1 MIPNAIASSRMIEF
15 HHLDQ
20 AVLGEIGGLCHVEV
34 SEIEDIYSCTPI
46 QVGLLA
52 HPNESSYD
60 NTGVFSLAP
69 GVDADRLCAAIS
81 EAIAAHPILRTR
93 IVHCQLGLV
102 QVVMKSTIR
111 VERSSM
117 DLEQAL
123 RIIKDTPM
131 SPGAPLFMVRM
142 LRDKLVLK
150 LHHALS
156 DWPTQEALFEDIA
169 LAYHGDAMK
178 QRGSYKPFVEHC
190 LSIDEAMAREF
201 WASRFTGEPVAFPL
215 TKPGY
220 YADAK
225 ANFKK
230 PLAITPS
237 MYGVSLTHVP
247 SYIEVALALTIASY
261 TGADSVSFGYILSG
275 RNCAR
280 GTLQSTM
287 GPMIVPFPVQVN
299 LAQTTSTL
307 RDLIKERTR
316 ERREVT
322 KNPALQYGLQGIR
335 SVSGA
340 ALAASRFNTM
350 LNVRSPIEEP
360 SYPGLFEVDAEFE
373 PHGAYCLTL
382 VCFIESDSISVEVF
396 HDLSVICE
404 KQMDNILHQFEHIL
418 CTIMQSPL
426 DTKTSELGML
436 NGHDF
441 QAMKRWNEQMPD
453 EAMAVCLHDHID
465 HVARQQP
472 AAIALDGPDG
482 VMTYEELSRNSW
494 ALAHELRDRGLPMKR
509 QSHLCWRTVL
519 KAGGVC
525 VPIDP
530 AYPLVQKE
538 AQVSRC
544 NAKLLMASPA
554 LMKSLVGISAD
565 VLPVDRTLTTAS
577 FRPGP
582 LPNPAPPSQ
591 AAYILFTSGSTGAP
605 KGVILEHRNLF
616 ISLNSF
622 GQRLGWTQDL
632 RMLQFASYVW
642 GASLVESIGT
652 LLHGGTVCI
661 ASEEERMSSLARF
674 IDGKNVGCAL
684 LTPTVIKLLL
694 PEQIPSLR
702 SLISGGEPIDPESV
716 RTWLSQV
723 RLFNAWGQSETAV
736 VSSVAE
742 ISADSQWPEAIG
754 TPVGC
759 GLWIVDE
766 RDTDKLIPI
775 GAMGEVLVDGPSVAR
790 CYLDNQ
796 EKTMLTMIRRPRW
809 APEPNRN
816 ESGRMFRTGVL
827 GRLLPDGSILYI
839 GRIDSQVKLFGQR
852 FELEEVERSVCSH
865 RLVRAAFATVITTGK
880 SNDKQLVTVL
890 SLEDPDLPN
899 ETALLSFGSEN
910 QLKADKHLVQIRE
923 HLVSRLPSYMV
934 PTSYL
939 AVEKLPQTASSKI
952 DRQAI
957 VKWLSQEDTVQ
968 LALRRAPVT
977 RSESLT
983 TPESAIELVLRASWA
998 DVLGLSEDEIGR
1010 ESNFVRL
1017 GGDSIVAMQVRTGCR
1032 ARGLA
1037 ISVLDLLRSENLA
1050 EAGRSSEWLREPT
1063 AEGPD
1068 EAAGQDRSPAAIP
1081 AFEDIDGHLASIGI
1095 NPGNVECVLPV
1106 TPIQEGILFM
1116 QLTGRGGEYWEDFT
1130 LKLTPTGQ
1138 SNHVDTEKLQKAWTV
1153 VCESEPVLRTV
1164 FTTCR
1169 LSKESAFQQ
1178 VILKNVVPTVSCVS
1192 DGTEDWGDK
1201 EIVEAFRPP
1210 IFATSQ
1216 PQVHLHLVKVSQ
1228 RVVYATLYM
1237 NHALV
1242 DGRSLRLISRKLAD
1256 AYRDPAC
1263 INRGLDA
1270 SKYMAVVYQRMEA
1283 AVDYWTSYIAGLRPC
1298 LLPTLQ
1304 IRDADT
1310 TTKSYFSIPKR
1321 DTTAMQSLCREQGI
1335 TMANLVQV
1343 AWSLVLWQCTG
1354 MESSAFGC
1362 LQSEGASFDGGSDAL
1377 GLFVGMLICR
1387 FDLTSETP
1395 LTALLRRARGDSL
1408 QAQEYGGAPL
1418 GMVGDALGFGRKPF
1432 FNTAMTIVGYNPSA
1446 YFPDGEQELL
1456 KLEPL
1461 MSEDNPSEFPIV
1473 LVVVFEGNS
1482 VWTRIW
1488 YHDSQVSASFASDIN
1503 DLFAGAIKSIVGN
1516 PEQTVGALGASH
1528 RTPQAPA
1535 QQSLPIIQSGAAKER
1550 VGDLEVDVPRV
1561 KRLRQLWA
1569 DVLSIPMAS
1578 IGANDSF
1585 FGLGGNSFQV
1595 MLLAAAARDASIKLT
1610 VASIYKCPTLMDMA
1624 AEMN

>member
-1 MIPNAIASSRMIEF
+1 MIEF

-81 EAIAAHPILRTR
+81 EAVAAHPILRTR
-93 IVHCQLGLV
+93 IVHCQLGPV

-169 LAYHGDAMK
+169 LAYHGEAMK

-190 LSIDEAMAREF
+190 LSIDEAMARKF

-225 ANFKK
+225 ANFKR

-237 MYGVSLTHVP
+237 TYGVSLTHVP
-247 SYIEVALALTIASY
+247 SYIEVALALTMASY
-261 TGADSVSFGYILSG
+261 TGADSVTFGYILSG

-322 KNPALQYGLQGIR
+322 KSPALQYGLQGIR
-335 SVSGA
+335 SVNGA

-350 LNVRSPIEEP
+350 LNVRSPMEEP

-382 VCFIESDSISVEVF
+382 VCFIESDSISIEVF

-404 KQMDNILHQFEHIL
+404 KQMDNILHQFEHVL

-426 DTKTSELGML
+426 DTKTSELSVL
-436 NGHDF
+436 NGHDMG
-441 QAMKRWNEQMPD
+441 AMKRWNEQMPD
-453 EAMAVCLHDHID
+453 EAMVACLHDHID
-465 HVARQQP
+465 NVARQQP

-482 VMTYEELSRNSW
+482 VMTYEELSLNSW
-494 ALAHELRDRGLPMKR
+494 ALAHELRDRGVANEAVVALVLEKSVWAVVS
-509 QSHLCWRTVL
+509 QLAVL

-530 AYPLVQKE
+530 AYPLAQKE

-544 NAKLLMASPA
+544 NAKLVLVSPA
-554 LMKSLVGISAD
+554 LLKSLVGISAD
-565 VLPVDRTLTTAS
+565 VLPVDRTLTAAS
-577 FRPGP
+577 FRPSP
-582 LPNPAPPSQ
+582 LPNPASPSQ

-616 ISLNSF
+616 TSLISF
-622 GQRLGWTQDL
+622 GQRLGWTQDS
-632 RMLQFASYVW
+632 RMLQFASYIW
-642 GASLVESIGT
+642 GASLIESIGT
-652 LLHGGTVCI
+652 LLCGGTVCI

-674 IDGKNVGCAL
+674 IDEKNVGCAL
-684 LTPTVIKLLL
+684 LTPTIIKLLS
-694 PEQIPSLR
+694 PEQTPSLR

-716 RTWLSQV
+716 RIWSSQV

-742 ISADSQWPEAIG
+742 ISPNSQWPEAIG

-766 RDTDKLIPI
+766 KDTDKLMPI

-796 EKTMLTMIRRPRW
+796 EKTASTMICRPRW
-809 APEPNRN
+809 APAPNRN

-827 GRLLPDGSILYI
+827 GRFLPNGSILYV

-865 RLVRAAFATVITTGK
+865 PLVRAAFATVITTGR
-880 SNDKQLVTVL
+880 SNNDKQLVTVL
-890 SLEDPDLPN
+890 CLEDPDLPN
-899 ETALLSFGSEN
+899 ETPLLSFEPDN
-910 QLKADKHLVQIRE
+910 QPKVDKHLVQIRE

-957 VKWLSQEDTVQ
+957 VKWLSQENTVQ
-968 LALRRAPVT
+968 LALRRNPEI
-977 RSESLT
+977 RNKSLT
-983 TPESAIELVLRASWA
+983 TPESAVELVLRASWA
-998 DVLGLSEDEIGR
+998 EVLNLSEDEIGR

-1017 GGDSIVAMQVRTGCR
+1017 GGDSIVAMQVTTGCR
-1032 ARGLA
+1032 TRGLA
-1037 ISVLDLLRSENLA
+1037 ISVLDLLRSENLV
-1050 EAGRSSEWLREPT
+1050 EAARSSEWLREPT
-1063 AEGPD
+1063 AEGT
-1068 EAAGQDRSPAAIP
+1068 EAAGQDGAPAAIP

-1130 LKLTPTGQ
+1130 LKLTPSGRN
-1138 SNHVDTEKLQKAWTV
+1138 NHVDTDKLQKAWTV
-1153 VCESEPVLRTV
+1153 IEQRERD
-1164 FTTCR
+1164 
-1169 LSKESAFQQ
+1169 
-1178 VILKNVVPTVSCVS
+1178 PTSHPEKRCPDRIMRFRR
-1192 DGTEDWGDK
+1192 DGELGDK
-1201 EIVEAFRPP
+1201 EVVEAFRPP
-1210 IFATSQ
+1210 TFAASQ

-1263 INRGLDA
+1263 ISRGPDA

-1298 LLPTLQ
+1298 LLPTVQ
-1304 IRDADT
+1304 IRDSDT
-1310 TTKSYFSIPKR
+1310 STKAYFSIPKR
-1321 DTTAMQSLCREQGI
+1321 DTTDMQSFCREQGI

-1343 AWSLVLWQCTG
+1343 AWGLVLWQCTG

-1362 LQSEGASFDGGSDAL
+1362 LQSEGSSFDGGSDAL

-1418 GMVGDALGFGRKPF
+1418 GMVGDALGFGRNPL

-1446 YFPDGEQELL
+1446 YFPDGEKELL

-1482 VWTRIW
+1482 IWTRIW
-1488 YHDSQVSASFASDIN
+1488 YHDSQVSAAFASDIN
-1503 DLFAGAIKSIVGN
+1503 DLFAGAIESIVGN
-1516 PEQTVGALGASH
+1516 PEQSVGALGASQK
-1528 RTPQAPA
+1528 TPRAPA
-1535 QQSLPIIQSGAAKER
+1535 QHSLPTFPSGAARER
-1550 VGDLEVDVPRV
+1550 VGGLEADVPRV

-1585 FGLGGNSFQV
+1585 FDLGGNSFQA

-1610 VASIYKCPTLMDMA
+1610 VAGIYKCPTLLAMA

>member
-1 MIPNAIASSRMIEF
+1 MASSSMIEF

-34 SEIEDIYSCTPI
+34 SEIEDVYSCTPI

-93 IVHCQLGLV
+93 IVHCQLGPV

-142 LRDKLVLK
+142 LRDKLILK

-190 LSIDEAMAREF
+190 LSIDEAMARGF

-225 ANFKK
+225 ANFKR

-237 MYGVSLTHVP
+237 TYGVSLTHVP

-322 KNPALQYGLQGIR
+322 KSPALQYGLQGIR

-426 DTKTSELGML
+426 DTKTDELGML

-453 EAMAVCLHDHID
+453 EAMVVCLHDHID

-509 QSHLCWRTVL
+509 RSHLCWR
-519 KAGGVC
+519 KGGSSFPMQRQITLGIPSVDEVFSRDIC
-525 VPIDP
+525 RCPASRPDP
-530 AYPLVQKE
+530 YH
-538 AQVSRC
+538 C
-544 NAKLLMASPA
+544 LL
-554 LMKSLVGISAD
+554 SAW
-565 VLPVDRTLTTAS
+565 PTPK
-577 FRPGP
+577 PG
-582 LPNPAPPSQ
+582 PPSQ

-616 ISLNSF
+616 ISLTSF

-661 ASEEERMSSLARF
+661 ASEEERLSSLARF

-716 RTWLSQV
+716 RTWSSQV

-736 VSSVAE
+736 VSSIAE

-766 RDTDKLIPI
+766 RDTDKLMPI

-796 EKTMLTMIRRPRW
+796 EKTMSTMIRRPRW
-809 APEPNRN
+809 APELNRN

-968 LALRRAPVT
+968 LALRSAPVT

-998 DVLGLSEDEIGR
+998 DVLGLSEDQIGR

-1153 VCESEPVLRTV
+1153 VCGSEPVLRTV

-1192 DGTEDWGDK
+1192 DGTEGWGDK

-1321 DTTAMQSLCREQGI
+1321 DTTAMQSFCREQGI

-1418 GMVGDALGFGRKPF
+1418 GMVGDALGFGRKPL

-1503 DLFAGAIKSIVGN
+1503 DLFAGAIESIVGN

-1528 RTPQAPA
+1528 KTPQAPA
-1535 QQSLPIIQSGAAKER
+1535 QQSLPIIQPGAAKER
-1550 VGDLEVDVPRV
+1550 VGALEVDVPRV

-1585 FGLGGNSFQV
+1585 FGLGGNSFQA